1 MAGDKVFFRS
11 LTTLILD
18 DSEGMQRLLGEML
31 AGCVQGR
38 VVACRSLARATAALD
53 NDAFDLALVDREL
66 GGDDDGLDFVRHI
79 RSHRGLH
86 QQIPI
91 VVLSVNASR
100 ETLLEALMSGAH
112 SMLRKPVSQ
121 RDLHAHVRRALTEQ
135 RVFVPFTSHV
145 VPLTR
150 SMAWQLGTNPE
161 AAPVIEAIAATVARS
176 TSVQDLEDGVA
187 PVGAAIP
194 DAFSLI

>member
-31 AGCVQGR
+31 AGCVRSR
-38 VVACRSLARATAALD
+38 VVTCRSLDRAEAAL
-53 NDAFDLALVDREL
+53 NSDAFDLALVDREL
-66 GGDDDGLDFVRHI
+66 GDHDGLDFVRHI
-79 RSHRGLH
+79 RSRRGLH
-86 QQIPI
+86 QHIPI

-112 SMLRKPVSQ
+112 SVLRKPVSQ
-121 RDLHAHVRRALTEQ
+121 RDLNAHVRRALSEQ

-161 AAPVIEAIAATVARS
+161 PTTVIEAIAATVAR
-176 TSVQDLEDGVA
+176 TTAGQDFEDSVA
-187 PVGAAIP
+187 PAGSGVP